1 MDVFVLSIM
10 VVAIT
15 ILCRKSFKEVYENQR
30 DLEQQ
35 LNAMQMRL
43 NALLEKIGGD
53 DENMGR

>member
-10 VVAIT
+10 VIAIT

-43 NALLEKIGGD
+43 NALLERIGGD